1 MKSNL
6 EWLRNWSDD
15 NDGLCHSACSV
26 FSDHKDAKG
35 KSMDGPWCSILQE
48 SAPLHSGCKMLNI
61 VAALERHFVPQTHCK
76 MLNIVAAL
84 ERHFV
89 PQTQRP
95 DERTALGKA
104 KAALCAISKQY
115 KVTGHHI
122 SCECPACIARR
133 VLQEIDPHG

>member
-61 VAALERHFVPQTHCK
+61 VAALERHFVPQT
-76 MLNIVAAL
+76 
-84 ERHFV
+84 
-89 PQTQRP
+89 QRP